1 MDDFLEQFFNVEV
14 MLKYLPDIID
24 GLWVTIILALLI
36 IISGLALGFVL
47 AVIRAFQIRAVNI
60 LIVGCVDVLR
70 ALPPLVII
78 FILYFALPIFG
89 LNWSGFFCA
98 WLSLSLVLAAFVE
111 EIYWAGITSVNKSQ
125 WEAARSTGLGF
136 LATLIYVVLP
146 QVMRMTIPPLTNR
159 TLVIAK
165 NTALASV
172 VAVPEMLTV
181 AQTSLAYAANTS
193 PLTLAAA
200 GYLLMFLPLVI
211 LSRWIE
217 ARFAW
222 KR

>member
-1 MDDFLEQFFNVEV
+1 MDVFLDEFFNAEV

-24 GLWVTIILALLI
+24 GFWVTLWLAFLVVISGLTTGLGLALLRAYQNPFVNAGI
-36 IISGLALGFVL
+36 ILFVDL
-47 AVIRAFQIRAVNI
+47 F
-60 LIVGCVDVLR
+60 R

-78 FILYFALPIFG
+78 IVGFFG
-89 LNWSGFFCA
+89 LPFVGIRLSGFLISL
-98 WLSLSLVLAAFVE
+98 LSLTCVLAAFTE
-111 EIYWAGITSVNKSQ
+111 EIYWAGITSVNKGQ

-136 LATLIYVVLP
+136 GGTLCFVVIP
-146 QVMRMTIPPLTNR
+146 QAIRMTIPPLTNR
-159 TLVIAK
+159 TIAITK

-200 GYLLMFLPLVI
+200 GYLLIFFPLTM

-217 ARFAW
+217 TRFAW

>member
-36 IISGLALGFVL
+36 IFSGLALGFVL

>member
-1 MDDFLEQFFNVEV
+1 MDRFLDQFFNVEV
-14 MLKYLPDIID
+14 MTKYLPDIID
-24 GLWVTIILALLI
+24 GFWITLGLAALVI
-36 IISGLALGFVL
+36 VSGLVLGLLL
-47 AVIRAFQIRAVNI
+47 AVIRSFQVRWVNMAI
-60 LIVGCVDVLR
+60 IVFIDLFR

-78 FILYFALPIFG
+78 IVGFFG
-89 LNWSGFFCA
+89 LPYAGIQLSGFLIS
-98 WLSLSLVLAAFVE
+98 WISLSFVLAAFAE
-111 EIYWAGITSVNKSQ
+111 EIFWAGITSVNKGQ
-125 WEAARSTGLGF
+125 WEASRSTGLGF
-136 LATLIYVVLP
+136 AETLFYVVLP
-146 QVMRMTIPPLTNR
+146 QAVRMTIPPLTNR
-159 TLVIAK
+159 TIAITK

-200 GYLLMFLPLVI
+200 GYLIIFFPLTI

-217 ARFAW
+217 TRFAW

>member
-1 MDDFLEQFFNVEV
+1 MDRFLDQFFNVEV
-14 MLKYLPDIID
+14 MTKYLPDIID
-24 GLWVTIILALLI
+24 GFWITLGLAALVI
-36 IISGLALGFVL
+36 VSGLVLGLLL
-47 AVIRAFQIRAVNI
+47 AVIRSFQVRWVNMAI
-60 LIVGCVDVLR
+60 IVFIDLFR

-78 FILYFALPIFG
+78 IVGFFG
-89 LNWSGFFCA
+89 LPYAGIQLSGFLIS
-98 WLSLSLVLAAFVE
+98 WISLSFVLAAFAE
-111 EIYWAGITSVNKSQ
+111 EIFWAGITSVNKGQ
-125 WEAARSTGLGF
+125 WEASRSTGLGF
-136 LATLIYVVLP
+136 AETLFYVVLP
-146 QVMRMTIPPLTNR
+146 QAVRMTIPPLTNR
-159 TLVIAK
+159 TIAITK

-200 GYLLMFLPLVI
+200 GYLIIFFPLTV

-217 ARFAW
+217 TRFAW

>member
-1 MDDFLEQFFNVEV
+1 MDVFLDEFFNVPV

-24 GLWVTIILALLI
+24 GFWVTLWLALLVVV
-36 IISGLALGFVL
+36 SGLTLGLGLALVRAYQNPFVN
-47 AVIRAFQIRAVNI
+47 AAII
-60 LIVGCVDVLR
+60 LFVDMFR

-78 FILYFALPIFG
+78 IVGFFG
-89 LNWSGFFCA
+89 LPFVGIRLSGFLIS
-98 WLSLSLVLAAFVE
+98 WLALTCVLAAFTE
-111 EIYWAGITSVNKSQ
+111 EIYWAGITSVNKGQ
-125 WEAARSTGLGF
+125 WEASRSTGLGF
-136 LATLIYVVLP
+136 GGTLFFVVIP
-146 QVMRMTIPPLTNR
+146 QAIRMTIPPLTNR
-159 TLVIAK
+159 TIAITK

-200 GYLLMFLPLVI
+200 GYLLIFFPLTM

-217 ARFAW
+217 TRFAW

>member
-1 MDDFLEQFFNVEV
+1 VDVFLDEFFNVEV
-14 MLKYLPDIID
+14 MLRYLPDIIE
-24 GLWVTIILALLI
+24 GFWVTVALALLVVA
-36 IISGLALGFVL
+36 SGLVLGLVL
-47 AVIRAFQIRAVNI
+47 ALLRAYQIRVLNLFII
-60 LIVGCVDVLR
+60 LFVDLFR

-78 FILYFALPIFG
+78 IVGFFG
-89 LNWSGFFCA
+89 LPFIGIRMSGFLVS
-98 WLSLSLVLAAFVE
+98 WLALACVLAAFAE
-111 EIYWAGITSVNKSQ
+111 EIYWAGITSVNKGQ

-136 LATLIYVVLP
+136 GETLFFVVMP
-146 QVMRMTIPPLTNR
+146 QAIRMTIPPLTNR
-159 TLVIAK
+159 TIAITK

-200 GYLLMFLPLVI
+200 GYLLIFFPLTM

-217 ARFAW
+217 TRFAW

>member
-36 IISGLALGFVL
+36 IFSGLALGFVL
-47 AVIRAFQIRAVNI
+47 AVIRAFQIQAVNI